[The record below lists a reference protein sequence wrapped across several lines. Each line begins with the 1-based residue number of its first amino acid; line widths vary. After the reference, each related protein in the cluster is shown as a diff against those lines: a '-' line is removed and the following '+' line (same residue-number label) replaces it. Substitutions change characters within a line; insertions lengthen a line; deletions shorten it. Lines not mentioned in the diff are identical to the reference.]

1 MITEL
6 QEGTLGFVISI
17 NHGPLFTLSKF
28 YLSEFNIK
36 DIKSR
41 DEKKLLRVLR
51 SYKKEVEAELG
62 IISSYIV

>member
-17 NHGPLFTLSKF
+17 NNEPLFTLSKF
-28 YLSEFNIK
+28 YLSEFNIE

-51 SYKKEVEAELG
+51 SYKKEVEVELE
-62 IISSYIV
+62 ILSSYIV

>member
-28 YLSEFNIK
+28 NIK

-41 DEKKLLRVLR
+41 DKKKLLRVLR
-51 SYKKEVEAELG
+51 SYKKEVEAELE
-62 IISSYIV
+62 ILSSYIV